1 MAPQDGEPY
10 DWNLGGSG
18 RKYPTNADLTSAN
31 LTSAESTDA
40 GQDGP
45 DSGPVFVE
53 TEIRRKRGR
62 GWIGLSVFLVILIAI
77 IVGLDTGAR
86 WYVGN
91 LIKTTARSS
100 LSLAASTPVAVKI
113 GGTSVLYQAATGRFE
128 RVDVAIDS
136 LGLGDLSGKATLTAI
151 GVPLTRSKPIDSAR
165 VVFVASA
172 DELKK
177 LLAGFTGPPI
187 SSVKIASGAVQLGT
201 VISALGVSVPV
212 LIGFAPSAIDGQLA
226 LTPVSLVVNGAPMTP
241 ALLRAT
247 FGALAEPLLATQ
259 KVCVAKYLPKQ
270 LPLESVT
277 VTGSTLHIGVSGRSV
292 LLSTGLLTS
301 KGVCP

>member
-1 MAPQDGEPY
+1 MARQD
-10 DWNLGGSG
+10 DNQFNWNLGGSG
-18 RKYPTNADLTSAN
+18 RQYSNGADSN
-31 LTSAESTDA
+31 GAESNDA
-40 GQDGP
+40 GLDGS
-45 DSGPVFVE
+45 DSGPLFVE

-77 IVGLDTGAR
+77 IVALDNGAR

-100 LSLAASTPVAVKI
+100 LSLAASTPVTVKI

-128 RVDVAIDS
+128 RVDVTIDS

-151 GVPLTRSKPIDSAR
+151 GVPLTRSKPIESAR
-165 VVFVASA
+165 VVFAASA

-177 LLAGFTGPPI
+177 LLAGFTGPAI
-187 SSVKIASGAVQLGT
+187 SSVKIVSGAVQLGT
-201 VISALGVSVPV
+201 AISALGVSVPV
-212 LIGFAPSAIDGQLA
+212 LVDFVPSAIDGQLA

-241 ALLRAT
+241 AALRAT
-247 FGALAEPLLATQ
+247 FGAIAEPLLATQ

-270 LPLESVT
+270 LPLDSVT
-277 VTGSTLHIGVSGRSV
+277 MAGSSLQLAVSGRSV
-292 LLSTGLLTS
+292 LLSTALLTS